1 MPIFDTPK
9 IKDHKELY
17 IFLRRTAANPYKI
30 SMIQALGSAKRNYDK
45 TWVRDDAAL
54 NSNLIAGAPW
64 LSLDRERERHGLQRD
79 YTSYQKTQGADE
91 P

>member
-30 SMIQALGSAKRNYDK
+30 SMIQALGSAKRNCDK

-54 NSNLIAGAPW
+54 NSNLIAG
-64 LSLDRERERHGLQRD
+64 LDRAREKGMD
-79 YTSYQKTQGADE
+79 YRETTSYQKTLGADE

>member
-30 SMIQALGSAKRNYDK
+30 SMIQALGSAKRNCDK

-54 NSNLIAGAPW
+54 NSNLIAG
-64 LSLDRERERHGLQRD
+64 LDRAREKGMDYRETIPVTKRHWGLM
-79 YTSYQKTQGADE
+79 SHE
-91 P
+91 VV